1 MYSHD
6 QTVSGPYATAISNWM
21 HSIREGVTPYITGD
35 GEQSRDMVNVEDV
48 VRANV
53 FCMEHN
59 EDFSGTVY
67 EIGTGENISLNQIRD
82 IILEVFPEIAFNYV
96 PPRPGDVLTTRAD
109 IKPLKKL
116 GWCAN
121 ISIVDGIRDCF
132 TRLKNELG

>member
-1 MYSHD
+1 
-6 QTVSGPYATAISNWM
+6 M
-21 HSIREGVTPYITGD
+21 HSIREGLQPYITGD

-48 VRANV
+48 VEANM
-53 FCMEHN
+53 FCMDHDA
-59 EDFSGTVY
+59 DFNGSVY

-82 IILEVFPEIAFNYV
+82 IILEVFPEIVFNYV
-96 PPRPGDVLTTRAD
+96 PPRPGDVLTTKAD